1 MRGRDETEMAMD
13 GISKENQ
20 GRAFASPWEGEQWR
34 IKDRPIGSD
43 TLNGGGGYSYM
54 CTRLALIVVKKYD
67 IIYGGCN
74 AVDSLQMLWS
84 SIKPERGLIGAV

>member
-1 MRGRDETEMAMD
+1 MQVPG
-13 GISKENQ
+13 KEN
-20 GRAFASPWEGEQWR
+20 
-34 IKDRPIGSD
+34 
-43 TLNGGGGYSYM
+43 NGALKIDQLGVTHSTAVVVIHMY
-54 CTRLALIVVKKYD
+54 TRLALIVVKKYD